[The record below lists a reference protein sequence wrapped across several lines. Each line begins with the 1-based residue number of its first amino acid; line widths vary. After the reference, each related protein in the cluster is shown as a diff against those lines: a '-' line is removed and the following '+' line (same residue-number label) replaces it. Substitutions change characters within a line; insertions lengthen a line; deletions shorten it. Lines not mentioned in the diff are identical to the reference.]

1 MDSGFDNSSSP
12 LVFLRPVGFAAEDS
26 LRLIQAAQRMSE
38 WVRWRL
44 APNGVQAD
52 VYLAHRASVVY
63 GPAPETTIP
72 DSLYGGT
79 DGASVSGLFAHAQ
92 LFLDENGWYKS
103 HPVCLLGSSTQAVA
117 PVSADQLPALQ
128 FPKALEEL
136 RHGLQ
141 QAAAEIVGLRAMY
154 ALGRYAWEERKRW
167 KTHRLHVI
175 DGSRLI
181 AAIEPLAWRIHLLGD
196 IPIAHIEAGNTML
209 VPQSSAFAAPGFDIL
224 QLEHALW
231 EFAKRCPESILEK
244 VLPSI
249 YLRGRLTHRRA
260 SGLSKR
266 ALGDHCVAILRAL
279 DARSL
284 TAYELQTSLRL
295 SRPALLRALASL
307 ALTRAIRTESGQ
319 HTGLR
324 SWLGWLSRPWRKQR
338 MD

>member
-1 MDSGFDNSSSP
+1 LDSGFNSTSSP

-44 APNGVQAD
+44 APTGVQAD

-63 GPAPETTIP
+63 GPAPEHTIP
-72 DSLYGGT
+72 DSLHSA

-92 LFLDENGWYKS
+92 LYLDENGWYKS
-103 HPVCLLGSSTQAVA
+103 HPVCLLGSAAQAVA
-117 PVSADQLPALQ
+117 PVSADQLPSLQ
-128 FPKALEEL
+128 FPKALEDL
-136 RHGLQ
+136 RRGLLK
-141 QAAAEIVGLRAMY
+141 AEAEIVGLRALY

-181 AAIEPLAWRIHLLGD
+181 AAIEPLSWRIHLLGG

-209 VPQSSAFAAPGFDIL
+209 VPQSSAFAAPGFDTL
-224 QLEHALW
+224 RLEHALW

-249 YLRGRLTHRRA
+249 YLRARLTHRRT
-260 SGLSKR
+260 SELSKR

-279 DARSL
+279 DTRSR
-284 TAYELQTSLRL
+284 TADELQTSLRL

-324 SWLGWLSRPWRKQR
+324 SWLGWLPKHWQKQLL
-338 MD
+338 D